1 MEHLW
6 SNVSYPLERE
16 EVIESI
22 SKYVIKS
29 KYYDK
34 YHTPVIYNM
43 TSKDILKALIKAKKL
58 HKCKRCELF
67 TDETEDN
74 MCHKCIKELEK
85 ESDNDNK

>member
-1 MEHLW
+1 MECLW
-6 SNVSYPLERE
+6 RNVSFPLERE

-29 KYYDK
+29 QYYDQ

-43 TSKDILKALIKAKKL
+43 TSTNIFKALMKSKKL

-67 TDETEDN
+67 TDELEDN
-74 MCHKCIKELEK
+74 LCYICNE
-85 ESDNDNK
+85 ESEEEQDDDN